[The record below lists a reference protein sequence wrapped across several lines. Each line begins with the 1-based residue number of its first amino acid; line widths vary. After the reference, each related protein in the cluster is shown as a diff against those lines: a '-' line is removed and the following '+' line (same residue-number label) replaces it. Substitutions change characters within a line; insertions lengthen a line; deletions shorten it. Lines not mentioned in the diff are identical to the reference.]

1 MNDIFI
7 FSMLAWD
14 ASLLHRS
21 HMLAKYFKKHG
32 RNVYYVEKINS
43 FNPFKL
49 GKYELEKKDVSL
61 LKIYALPYC
70 KGLSK
75 WIFSANDRFIH
86 RSMKGFLKSVNITE
100 ASAVLSTP
108 HWSGAIG
115 KTENFEDRIFYDI
128 SDDYIAFASN
138 GRWKHILKE
147 YEKHAV
153 RISAKVFVTTET
165 LMFKATDKGVLIE
178 NGVDLD
184 SFRTAEKKRYQTK
197 GKVIGFIGGLY
208 SWVDYGLILKLALSY
223 PDDLLVLIGPTDS
236 AEEMEK
242 ISSLENVLYLGPID
256 RDEIQDYYASFDI
269 GIIPFL
275 SESEYPRLKT
285 VNSNKVY
292 QYLYFAYPVV
302 STSFNQVDK
311 LRDIVLVS
319 DTHEQFID
327 NINTAKKLGINK
339 DRVDLNAISWET
351 KALEMMKFL

>member
-1 MNDIFI
+1 
-7 FSMLAWD
+7 MLAWD

-49 GKYELEKKDVSL
+49 GKYELEKKDVSV
-61 LKIYALPYC
+61 LKIYALPYF
-70 KGLSK
+70 KGVSK
-75 WIFSANDRFIH
+75 WVFRANDRLIH
-86 RSMKGFLKSVNITE
+86 RAMKDFLKN
-100 ASAVLSTP
+100 ASISKAAAVLATP
-108 HWSGAIG
+108 HWSVSIG
-115 KTENFEDRIFYDI
+115 KIENFRNCVFYDI
-128 SDDYIAFASN
+128 SDDYMAFASN
-138 GRWKHILKE
+138 GIWKHILEE

-153 RISAKVFVTTET
+153 KISTKVFVTTET
-165 LMFKATDKGVLIE
+165 LMGKARDKGLLIE

-184 SFRTAEKKRYQTK
+184 SFSSAEKKEYETS

-208 SWVDYGLILKLALSY
+208 SWVDYELISRVAMSY

-236 AEEMEK
+236 AEAMDRLSK
-242 ISSLENVLYLGPID
+242 LENVLYLGPID
-256 RDEIQDYYASFDI
+256 KNEIQDYYASFDI

-292 QYLYFAYPVV
+292 QYLYFGYPVV

-319 DTHEQFID
+319 DTHEQFIE
-327 NINTAKKLGINK
+327 NILAAKRLGINK

>member
-14 ASLLHRS
+14 AHLLHRS

-32 RNVYYVEKINS
+32 KDVYYVEKINS
-43 FNPFKL
+43 YNPLKL
-49 GKYELEKKDVSL
+49 GRYELEKKDVSV
-61 LKIYALPYC
+61 LKIYALPYF
-70 KGLSK
+70 KGVSK
-75 WIFSANDRFIH
+75 WVFKANDSFIH
-86 RSMKGFLKSVNITE
+86 RAMKDFLKSANISD
-100 ASAVLSTP
+100 AAAVISTP
-108 HWSGAIG
+108 HWSVSIG
-115 KTENFEDRIFYDI
+115 EIENFNNRIFYDI

-138 GRWKHILKE
+138 GIWKHILEE

-153 RISAKVFVTTET
+153 EISAKVFVTTET
-165 LMFKATDKGVLIE
+165 LMGKAIAKGLLIE
-178 NGVDLD
+178 NGVDID
-184 SFRTAEKKRYQTK
+184 SFSSAVKKEYETK

-208 SWVDYGLILKLALSY
+208 SWIDYNLIAKVAASH

-236 AEEMEK
+236 KGSMDRL
-242 ISSLENVLYLGPID
+242 SSLENVRYLGPID
-256 RDEIQDYYASFDI
+256 KDEIQDYYASFDI

-292 QYLYFAYPVV
+292 QYLYFGYPVV
-302 STSFNQVDK
+302 STNFNQVDK
-311 LRDIVLVS
+311 LRNIVLVS
-319 DTHEQFID
+319 DTHEQFIE

-339 DRVDLNAISWET
+339 GKVDLNAISWET

>member
-1 MNDIFI
+1 
-7 FSMLAWD
+7 MLAWD

-49 GKYELEKKDVSL
+49 GRYEIERKNVSV
-61 LKIYALPYC
+61 LKIYALPYF
-70 KGLSK
+70 KGVSK
-75 WIFSANDRFIH
+75 WVFRANDRLIH
-86 RSMKGFLKSVNITE
+86 RAMKDFLKSTNITR
-100 ASAVLSTP
+100 AAAVLSTP
-108 HWSGAIG
+108 HWSVSIG
-115 KTENFEDRIFYDI
+115 EIESFRNRIFYDI

-138 GRWKHILKE
+138 GIWKHILEE

-153 RISAKVFVTTET
+153 EISAKAFVTTET
-165 LMFKATDKGVLIE
+165 LMGKAIAKGVLIE

-184 SFRTAEKKRYQTK
+184 SFSTAEKKEYETS

-208 SWVDYGLILKLALSY
+208 AWVDYELISRVAESY

-236 AEEMEK
+236 AEAMDRLSNLK
-242 ISSLENVLYLGPID
+242 NVLYLGPVD
-256 RDEIQDYYASFDI
+256 KNEIQDYYASFDI

-292 QYLYFAYPVV
+292 QYLYFGYPVV

-319 DTHEQFID
+319 DTHEQFIE